1 MFLRRV
7 IVAGGAAASALL
19 TAAVVGKVGDDSNTS
34 IGSWPPVC
42 TGRWDRNWDRREPM
56 SLINLSKVKGDTEE
70 ELKRQ
75 LKKYEARARRHIF
88 LIRHGQY
95 NLDGKTD
102 AECVLTPLGHEQADL
117 TGQRLAHLGY
127 DYTKMVYSTLTRA
140 KETSKIIGKYLKGV
154 PTSSSDLLQEGA
166 PIRPDPPAQWKPE
179 FMYYEDGPR
188 IESAFREY
196 IHRADYEQDEDSYEI
211 LVCHDNVIRYIVCR
225 ALQVAPDAWLRM
237 SLHHGSI
244 TELLIHHN
252 GNVSLRS
259 LGDAG
264 YMPVKCL
271 SR

>member
-102 AECVLTPLGHEQADL
+102 AECVLTPL
-117 TGQRLAHLGY
+117 
-127 DYTKMVYSTLTRA
+127 
-140 KETSKIIGKYLKGV
+140 GV